1 MDDEISNLFHLA
13 TLDEENE
20 LEFNSLLHLMKKLN
34 IFITRTNLQ
43 QEFKKVAKSNGI
55 KLTQNEF
62 KNIMIKYQRRKALEN
77 LYLDL
82 ATNGQHH
89 THRDVEDLQKY
100 PLEMPIFL
108 TFLTQIQKE
117 NQNSVANILSLL
129 GKSINDPSVSYLDF
143 LAYFHNKQ
151 HFLYDPDKKAAC
163 MEMNKPWNLYFINT
177 SHNTYLEGAQTN
189 SSSSI
194 KAYEQALL
202 LGCRCVEIDC
212 WDVEANGE
220 PMVFHAHS
228 ISKKISLRGVVEA
241 IKKTAFV
248 TSPFPVILSLEL
260 HCSPKGQEKMAA
272 IFVEVLGDL
281 LLQKPLPNQQ
291 NQIPN
296 LSDLQYKVIIKGRG
310 NDTYFGDAKGKPGAD
325 KRKKKPSSAGLLEK
339 KTTKE
344 IEESIAKDTG
354 DNDSE
359 GSNEEDLKH
368 ELSDYFASLV
378 IYQKHSHCKN
388 LSEKL
393 KEPFIGHEV
402 INISETKAKKWM
414 KECRDDFILY
424 NQKSFTRVH
433 PSGKRID
440 SSNICTLSYWQV
452 GCQMVALNYQTD
464 DINLHNNA
472 GFFMQNNNFGYVL
485 KPQRLLGTFAKS
497 NATSPQKAAGTP
509 LSIFPPMVVKPKHIT
524 VSVISAYR
532 LPKYHGDKT
541 GKVVDPYLN
550 VILSCPSTNQPN
562 GTSQEVF
569 SGSHITSNGF
579 NPSWLDLKKHKP
591 HQNPVWVFKTDITQ
605 PDLSILQFCIVD
617 RDLLVDGLLAAA
629 AIPVD
634 CLKTGYRIVSLVDH
648 KCNPLPWSQLFVYIS
663 VEDAE

>member
-20 LEFNSLLHLMKKLN
+20 LGLFYRHIDSIGINLITDHSEFNSLLHLMKKLN

-163 MEMNKPWNLYFINT
+163 TTIQLID

-212 WDVEANGE
+212 WDVEAN
-220 PMVFHAHS
+220 A

-414 KECRDDFILY
+414 RECRDEFILY
-424 NQKSFTRVH
+424 NQKKYI
-433 PSGKRID
+433 PAEKEL
-440 SSNICTLSYWQV
+440 TLQIYV

-648 KCNPLPWSQLFVYIS
+648 KCNPLPWSQLFVYVS